1 MAQSIEQAR
10 REVHTAFATALAW
23 ADRDERTSFYAFE
36 TKAWSLML
44 ALGRALVLLFLARQA
59 NRFGGQYTHG
69 RRRYRV
75 APERSSDLGTRFG
88 KVVFCRPT
96 GRVVQG
102 LGAVDLPVDREL
114 ALCSGFSL
122 SVVLD
127 MARLCAQ
134 MSYAASRDTYRH
146 VLEWS
151 PSPRAVMRMV
161 DAVGDEARRVLEQ
174 APAPDED
181 GEVLV
186 LQVDGRGAPMISE
199 IERERRCR
207 PHAPMSAD
215 ATRRHGRRLRRQ
227 ASARPRRTK
236 GKKSKNAKVA
246 VVGVI
251 YGLRRTPAGM
261 EGPIHKRIYA
271 TFESH
276 EALFVWL
283 HREAVKRGYGRKQVL
298 FLADGSEHIW
308 RLKDKYFPEAESCLD
323 WYHAVE
329 KLWMAGECLHGEG
342 TTELKS
348 WIDRQVAR
356 LRRGANGAVLAELR
370 TLLASTPRTGPG
382 NKGRRERLAA
392 TIRYYEANRG
402 RMPYGDLRK
411 RDLDIGTGAV
421 EGAVRNLVAMRLD
434 GPGMRWSRQRSE
446 RLLYLRCILLNGQWA
461 ELTEHLARLAR
472 FKLPAQPEPT
482 RAHTAKAVA

>member
-1 MAQSIEQAR
+1 
-10 REVHTAFATALAW
+10 
-23 ADRDERTSFYAFE
+23 
-36 TKAWSLML
+36 ML
-44 ALGRALVLLFLARQA
+44 TLGRALVVLFLARQA
-59 NRFGGQYTHG
+59 GNLSGGDYVHE
-69 RRRYRV
+69 RRRYRLGR
-75 APERSSDLGTRFG
+75 ERSSDLGTRFG

-96 GRVVQG
+96 GRIVQG
-102 LGAVDLPVDREL
+102 LGTPDLPVDR
-114 ALCSGFSL
+114 ALGIGSGFSL
-122 SVVLD
+122 GVVLD

-134 MSYAASRDTYRH
+134 MSYAASRETYRDL
-146 VLEWS
+146 LEWT

-174 APAPDED
+174 APAPDDD

-186 LQVDGRGAPMISE
+186 LQVDGRGAPMISD
-199 IERERRCR
+199 IERQRRCR
-207 PHAPMSAD
+207 PHVTSPD
-215 ATRRHGRRLRRQ
+215 DVTRRHGRRLRRK

-251 YGLRRTPAGM
+251 YGLKRTPAGM
-261 EGPIHKRIYA
+261 EGPIEKRIYA

-283 HREAVKRGYGRKQVL
+283 QREAIKRGYGRKQVL

-308 RLKDKYFPEAESCLD
+308 RLKAKYFPEAESCLD

-342 TTELKS
+342 TAELKL
-348 WIDRQVAR
+348 WIERQVAR
-356 LRRGANGAVLAELR
+356 LRRGANGAVLTELR
-370 TLLASTPRTGPG
+370 TLLAATPRTGPG
-382 NKGRRERLAA
+382 NKGRRVRLAA
-392 TIRYYEANRG
+392 TIRYYESNRD
-402 RMPYGDLRK
+402 RMPYGDLRR

-446 RLLYLRCILLNGQWA
+446 RLLYLRCVLLNGQWD
-461 ELTEHLARLAR
+461 ELTKHLASLAR